1 MGIMNSRLGRFC
13 AAFVVAGSIGLSA
26 TPAKA
31 DYIQLG
37 FILDSSGSIG
47 SSNWDTIKDGLA
59 SALNTWIPV
68 GGPDT
73 YEISVVKFSSSAS
86 TVVAAQTINTA
97 ADLQSVVNAVNA
109 MTFMGSQ
116 TNYTAAFTAMDNAL
130 RGSAAFKADGVDAT
144 YINFATDGYPVPS
157 SDNGL
162 AKRNSMIQSTSG
174 GYVDNISIEAIGSN
188 LDANFLKNS
197 ICYPT
202 PCTDAPGNVNFAS
215 QGFYYALANADDY
228 VAAIEHKIKVVTGQA
243 PEPEMLSLLG
253 LGLLGMIPVL
263 RRRKS
268 R

>member
-13 AAFVVAGSIGLSA
+13 AAFLVAGSIGLSA

-47 SSNWDTIKDGLA
+47 SSNWDTIKAGLA

-68 GGPDT
+68 GGADT
-73 YEISVVKFSSSAS
+73 YEISVVKFSSTAS

-97 ADLQSVVNAVNA
+97 ADLQSVVNAVNQ

-130 RGSAAFKADGVDAT
+130 RSSSVFASVDAT
-144 YINFATDGYPVPS
+144 YVNFATDGYPVPS
-157 SDNGL
+157 TDNGL
-162 AKRNSMIQSTSG
+162 TKRNSMIQSTSG
-174 GYVDNISIEAIGSN
+174 GYVDNISIEAIGSS
-188 LDANFLKNS
+188 LDANFLKTS

-202 PCTDAPGNVNFAS
+202 PCTTAPGSVSFPN
-215 QGFYYALANADDY
+215 QGFYYKLDNAQDY
-228 VAAIEHKIKVVTGQA
+228 VAAIEHKIRVVTGQA